1 MKTKATSTTPDTA
14 DDLAADVRSV
24 VSKLKRNLR
33 AQSSIHGDLTATQI
47 AVLMRLERDGP
58 ASTSEL
64 ARAEGIRA
72 QSMGTAITPL
82 EGAGLV
88 VGAPDPADG
97 RRTILSLTDKCRAL
111 IKEVRSVRQ
120 DWLSRTIRARLSS
133 EEQLQLAA
141 ALQLLK
147 RLVEE

>member
-1 MKTKATSTTPDTA
+1 MKAKPSSSTPDLA

-82 EGAGLV
+82 EAAGLID
-88 VGAPDPADG
+88 GTPDPADG
-97 RRTILSLTDKCRAL
+97 RRTILSLTGACRAL
-111 IKEVRSVRQ
+111 IKKVRSARQ

-133 EEQLQLAA
+133 EEQRQLAA
-141 ALQLLK
+141 ALELLK
-147 RLVEE
+147 RIVEE

>member
-1 MKTKATSTTPDTA
+1 MKKKPLPATDLA
-14 DDLAADVRSV
+14 DDLASDVRSV
-24 VSKLKRNLR
+24 VSRLKRNLR

-47 AVLMRLERDGP
+47 AVLMRLKRGGP

-72 QSMGTAITPL
+72 QSMGTAIAPL
-82 EGAGLV
+82 EDAGLV
-88 VGAPDPADG
+88 MGTPDPADG
-97 RRTILSLTDKCRAL
+97 RRTILSLTDACHAL
-111 IKEVRSVRQ
+111 ITEVQSARQ

-133 EEQLQLAA
+133 AEQQQLAA
-141 ALQLLK
+141 AMELLK